1 MIIDMLRVH
10 RDGGESSIIDMLLV
24 HRDAPMSID
33 TLRVHRD
40 GGESSSIELLEP
52 AAGSLP
58 GDRVYVEGL
67 TDDSVSHTAP
77 PLPPPLNPKKKIWD
91 KLQVLYTALL
101 LLTITTTGLHP
112 LTCRV
117 DEHSVLP
124 MPTASLHWLPI
135 QSRINLK
142 LACFVFSS
150 LSGHAPSCLSDDIH
164 LVSEGPR
171 RHLRSS
177 TDRSCVVPRTY
188 NTFGD

>member
-67 TDDSVSHTAP
+67 TDDSVSQTAP

-91 KLQVLYTALL
+91 KLQVLYTA
-101 LLTITTTGLHP
+101 TAT
-112 LTCRV
+112 V
-117 DEHSVLP
+117 NYYNYW
-124 MPTASLHWLPI
+124 TASVNLP
-135 QSRINLK
+135 
-142 LACFVFSS
+142 
-150 LSGHAPSCLSDDIH
+150 G
-164 LVSEGPR
+164 R
-171 RHLRSS
+171 RTLRSANANRLVALAS
-177 TDRSCVVPRTY
+177 NPES
-188 NTFGD
+188 N

>member
-112 LTCRV
+112 LTCR
-117 DEHSVLP
+117 S
-124 MPTASLHWLPI
+124 ASANRLVA
-135 QSRINLK
+135 
-142 LACFVFSS
+142 LASNPES
-150 LSGHAPSCLSDDIH
+150 
-164 LVSEGPR
+164 
-171 RHLRSS
+171 
-177 TDRSCVVPRTY
+177 
-188 NTFGD
+188 N